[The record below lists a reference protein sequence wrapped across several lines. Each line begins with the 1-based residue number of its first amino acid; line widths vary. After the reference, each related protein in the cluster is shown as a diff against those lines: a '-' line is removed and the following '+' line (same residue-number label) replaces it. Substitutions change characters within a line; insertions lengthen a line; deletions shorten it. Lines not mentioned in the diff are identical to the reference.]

1 MLREE
6 TSTFAHIHHFERQK
20 FCNKNM
26 ESIISNSL
34 ESLRI
39 VLNSLE
45 KTYAELRSMQ
55 IDAMTLLPTRW
66 WENRCEIQNL
76 SGVLFGNMRLLRD
89 FCTQQNIVEKHGL
102 GFILLINRLIQQLK
116 ASSMWSLLPPFTHLH
131 ERFFLHSA
139 SMVGSCLIYKLGE
152 LTGQGFKR
160 SFCSLPTGNSL
171 NSALKPTMPL
181 EFQTTL
187 TPHAF

>member
-6 TSTFAHIHHFERQK
+6 TSTFAHIHHVERQK

-76 SGVLFGNMRLLRD
+76 SGVLFGNERLVRG
-89 FCTQQNIVEKHGL
+89 FSSQQNIVDGQL
-102 GFILLINRLIQQLK
+102 VRNTQSICMNAYFCFLLL
-116 ASSMWSLLPPFTHLH
+116 WSVD
-131 ERFFLHSA
+131 A
-139 SMVGSCLIYKLGE
+139 
-152 LTGQGFKR
+152 
-160 SFCSLPTGNSL
+160 
-171 NSALKPTMPL
+171 
-181 EFQTTL
+181 
-187 TPHAF
+187 

>member
-76 SGVLFGNMRLLRD
+76 SGVLFGNETLLRD
-89 FCTQQNIVEKHGL
+89 FCTQQHIVQKRRL
-102 GFILLINRLIQQLK
+102 GYILLINQSTNSSTYGSFDVELAAQPICSLICMN
-116 ASSMWSLLPPFTHLH
+116 AYFCILLPWSVRT
-131 ERFFLHSA
+131 
-139 SMVGSCLIYKLGE
+139 
-152 LTGQGFKR
+152 
-160 SFCSLPTGNSL
+160 
-171 NSALKPTMPL
+171 
-181 EFQTTL
+181 
-187 TPHAF
+187 